1 MTNPLEFSSYAI
13 PMKTEINYP
22 QTSSAEGY
30 LPQAET
36 VYNKQP
42 QKQLADTIC
51 NPQILSAESHPPEA
65 RTVYSTSHPRTLPAI
80 CKGIHHMQEQPADI
94 IPADIIQRQRCRSA
108 LSSRHLHTPQAR
120 QGRLRIILDTPLT
133 RAQVGHTPLWT

>member
-1 MTNPLEFSSYAI
+1 MKKIPKLPWREETVKRFEASIKSARSNEPCWSEAVKTYKSDKSADKYMTNPLEFSSYAI

-80 CKGIHHMQEQPADI
+80 CKGCP
-94 IPADIIQRQRCRSA
+94 
-108 LSSRHLHTPQAR
+108 
-120 QGRLRIILDTPLT
+120 
-133 RAQVGHTPLWT
+133 